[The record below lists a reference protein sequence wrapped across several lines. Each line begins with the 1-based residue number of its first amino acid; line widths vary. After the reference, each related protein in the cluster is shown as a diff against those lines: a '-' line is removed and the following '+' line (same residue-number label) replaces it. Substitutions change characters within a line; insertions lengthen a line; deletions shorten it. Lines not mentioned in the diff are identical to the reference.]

1 MRNRN
6 SYSLFL
12 CDHRDIRITPVCNPA
27 EFRLHLTPGLSEL
40 IMYHSGYPKIYDWSY
55 LHIGEYW
62 LMALNVI
69 LNNIS
74 AISYGSFV
82 LLVEEIGI
90 YGKYQQPTES
100 HCQTLPTKVVSITHR
115 HRGIWLTTM
124 LVIGICKSSSYY
136 YTITDPTATYILV

>member
-1 MRNRN
+1 
-6 SYSLFL
+6 
-12 CDHRDIRITPVCNPA
+12 
-27 EFRLHLTPGLSEL
+27 
-40 IMYHSGYPKIYDWSY
+40 
-55 LHIGEYW
+55 
-62 LMALNVI
+62 MALNVI

-115 HRGIWLTTM
+115 HRGI
-124 LVIGICKSSSYY
+124 
-136 YTITDPTATYILV
+136 